1 MNQLLAWQNFLF
13 YIPLVCGLLLGAGAL
28 IGLGVGHGDGHAGA
42 DSAGAHATTE
52 HVGHGH
58 GHEVH
63 PTLVSQLSAL
73 LGLGRVPL
81 SISLMMMLLI
91 FGGTGTVLNILLAE
105 LRANGDSYVW
115 VSIVGALL
123 AVLLL
128 SGPISRLLA
137 QIVPSIETYTVSRR
151 DLIGCTAILIN
162 DTDEQGG
169 YAQARDREG
178 NIHNISC
185 RTYAVT
191 PSPDASLGASR
202 AHLTKGTQVLIVD
215 FDPASNRYTVELGP
229 QDPPDVA
236 ALAQKRPR
244 RIATRS

>member
-1 MNQLLAWQNFLF
+1 MAWQNFLF
-13 YIPLVCGLLLGAGAL
+13 YIPLICGLLLGAGAL
-28 IGLGVGHGDGHAGA
+28 IGLGFGHGDGHAGA
-42 DSAGAHATTE
+42 DSTGAHATTE
-52 HVGHGH
+52 HDGPGHGH
-58 GHEVH
+58 GDH
-63 PTLVSQLSAL
+63 PTLMSQIFEL
-73 LGLGRVPL
+73 LGLGRIPL

-105 LRANGDSYVW
+105 QRANSGSYAW
-115 VSIVGALL
+115 VSIAGALL
-123 AVLLL
+123 AVFLL

-151 DLIGCTAILIN
+151 DLIGCTAVLIN

-185 RTYAVT
+185 RTYAPT
-191 PSPDASLGASR
+191 PSADAGPIPSR
-202 AHLTKGTQVLIVD
+202 TPLMKGTQVLIVD
-215 FDPASNRYTVELGP
+215 FDPANNRYAVELGP
-229 QDPPDVA
+229 QDPPDMA
-236 ALAQKRPR
+236 AHAQKRPR

>member
-1 MNQLLAWQNFLF
+1 M
-13 YIPLVCGLLLGAGAL
+13 
-28 IGLGVGHGDGHAGA
+28 
-42 DSAGAHATTE
+42 
-52 HVGHGH
+52 
-58 GHEVH
+58 
-63 PTLVSQLSAL
+63 SQVFEL

-105 LRANGDSYVW
+105 LRANGGSYAW
-115 VSIVGALL
+115 VSIAGALL
-123 AVLLL
+123 AVFLL

-178 NIHNISC
+178 NIYNISC
-185 RTYAVT
+185 RTYAPT
-191 PSPDASLGASR
+191 PGADAGPGHAPLM
-202 AHLTKGTQVLIVD
+202 KGTQVLIVD
-215 FDPASNRYTVELGP
+215 FDPANNRYAVELGP

-236 ALAQKRPR
+236 AHAQKRPR

>member
-28 IGLGVGHGDGHAGA
+28 FGLGLGHGDGHAGA
-42 DSAGAHATTE
+42 DSAGIHGTTE
-52 HVGHGH
+52 HDASGHGP
-58 GHEVH
+58 GHADH
-63 PTLVSQLSAL
+63 PTLVSQLFTL

-105 LRANGDSYVW
+105 QRENGGSYAW
-115 VSIVGALL
+115 VSIAGALL
-123 AVLLL
+123 AVFLL
-128 SGPISRLLA
+128 SGPISRLLSRL
-137 QIVPSIETYTVSRR
+137 VPSIETYPVSRR
-151 DLIGCTAILIN
+151 DLIGCTAVLIN

-185 RTYAVT
+185 RTYSQAPGV
-191 PSPDASLGASR
+191 DAGAGR
-202 AHLTKGTQVLIVD
+202 APLPKGTQVLIVD
-215 FDPASNRYTVELGP
+215 FDSAQNRYAVELGP
-229 QDPPDVA
+229 QDPPELA
-236 ALAQKRPR
+236 ARAQKRPR